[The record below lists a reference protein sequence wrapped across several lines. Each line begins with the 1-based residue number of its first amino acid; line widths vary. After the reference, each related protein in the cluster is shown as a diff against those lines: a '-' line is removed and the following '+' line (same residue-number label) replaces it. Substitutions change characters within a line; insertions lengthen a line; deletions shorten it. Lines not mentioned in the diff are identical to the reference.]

1 MNVRVGGL
9 EPSSE
14 KIVANNSIVLIGNW
28 ILF

>member
-28 ILF
+28 IFF